1 MKVKP
6 LTVGNSGVRPLTVN
20 SGFVHPL
27 TVDDSVRPLTI
38 DDIDDDIP
46 VGMDDDYGRPFIRP
60 LTIGDDYT

>member
-6 LTVGNSGVRPLTVN
+6 LTVGNSGVRPLTVD

-38 DDIDDDIP
+38 DDMRDND
-46 VGMDDDYGRPFIRP
+46 VGIDDDYGRPFVRP
-60 LTIGDDYT
+60 LTIGDDYA